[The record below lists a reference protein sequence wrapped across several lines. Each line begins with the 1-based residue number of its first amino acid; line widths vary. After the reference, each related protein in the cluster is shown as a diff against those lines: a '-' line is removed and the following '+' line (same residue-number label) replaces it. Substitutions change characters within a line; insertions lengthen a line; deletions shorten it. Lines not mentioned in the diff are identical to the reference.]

1 MAARSVSRRR
11 SLCLRERH
19 LATMTQLNAEA
30 PRLRAMRLFFFLAGL
45 GMAAWAII
53 APFIKI
59 RFRLDDGTLGLML
72 LAGGI
77 GGLVSMPLC
86 SLLIGWVGSRML
98 LFGAS
103 LLLGLLLPVLSLAP
117 SAAAFT
123 ILLLLYGLVFGG
135 VDIGMNSQAALL
147 ETRSGSRQ
155 MSLFHGFFSIGG
167 LTVALATSLALRLG
181 ASTPFCA
188 IIIAAVTL
196 LILPQVRQ
204 LLPRTADPP
213 AAGPAFVMPNRA
225 TLLLGICCFSCFLT
239 EGAVTDWS
247 TIFLRF
253 SRAMPLASAALG
265 YAAFAVT
272 MAASRVLG
280 DRVAMRLGGA
290 NVMRLGCGLAI
301 LGLLLAIALP
311 YGVVGIIGF
320 GLVGLGLGNTAPLIF
335 SAAARVPGMPAS
347 LSMPAVVGL
356 GYAGFLI
363 GPVAIGLVA
372 NRLSLSAALGLDAML
387 LFATLFAA
395 EAVTAKP

>member
-1 MAARSVSRRR
+1 
-11 SLCLRERH
+11 
-19 LATMTQLNAEA
+19 
-30 PRLRAMRLFFFLAGL
+30 MRLFFFLAGL

-59 RFRLDDGTLGLML
+59 RFRLDDGTLGLIL
-72 LAGGI
+72 LAGGV
-77 GGLVSMPLC
+77 GGLASMPLC
-86 SLLIGWVGSRML
+86 SLLIGRVGSRAL

-123 ILLLLYGLVFGG
+123 VLLLLYGLVFGG
-135 VDIGMNSQAALL
+135 VDIAMNSQAALI

-167 LTVALATSLALRLG
+167 LAVALATSLALRLG
-181 ASTPFCA
+181 ASTPLCA
-188 IIIAAVTL
+188 TIIGLVTL

-204 LLPRTADPP
+204 LLPRALDPP
-213 AAGPAFVMPNRA
+213 AAGPTFVMPNRA

-253 SRAMPLASAALG
+253 SRAMPLASAAFG

-272 MAASRVLG
+272 MAASRLLG
-280 DRVAMRLGGA
+280 DRVVMRLGAA

-311 YGVVGIIGF
+311 YGVIGIIGF

-372 NRLSLSAALGLDAML
+372 NRLSLSAALALDAML